1 MQNSHYK
8 QLAHDRGICVIIPTY
23 NNAGTI
29 ADVVERAFG
38 QCDDVIVVNDGSTDD
53 TSQIINQINGITIVE
68 YSKNAG
74 KGTALKRGFKK
85 AREMGFAYAITLDG
99 DGQHYPEDIP
109 ALINANVANPGA
121 LIVGERDLQGVT
133 RSKGS
138 RFANRFSNF
147 WFAVQTLRHLR
158 DTQSGYRLYPLRHL
172 YGISMLTS
180 RYEAE
185 LELLV
190 MAAWHGVKIAT
201 VPVRV
206 YYPPQDERVSHFR
219 PGKDFARISLLNTV
233 LCILALVYALPLGIL
248 RISYTTIYT
257 IFALAVYLV
266 GALGVI
272 TSFALVYVGWKK
284 IRKQPSRCP
293 SPLHRVIYWYSRLTA
308 NLLGVFGSPISVR
321 NSQSENFQKAAI
333 IICNHQSHLDLIVQL
348 SLSPRIVFL
357 TNDWVWHSPFFG
369 YFVRQAEYYPVSE
382 GVETLLPKLKSLADR
397 GYSISVYPEGTRSR
411 DGQVGRFHKGAFH
424 IAKELGLDIIP
435 MVQYGANHALPKK
448 GWYMRRWPICLEINE
463 RVTPEKQMEFGASEL
478 ERARKF
484 RRFTKE
490 HLQALSNEIEQ
501 NVI

>member
-1 MQNSHYK
+1 MQKSHYK

-29 ADVVERAFG
+29 ADVVERALN
-38 QCDDVIVVNDGSTDD
+38 QCDSVIVVNDGSTDD
-53 TSQIINQINGITIVE
+53 TSLILNNIAGITLVE
-68 YSKNAG
+68 YPKNAG
-74 KGTALKRGFKK
+74 KGTALKNGFRR

-99 DGQHYPEDIP
+99 DGQHFPEDIP
-109 ALINANVANPGA
+109 ALIDANVANPGA
-121 LIVGERDLQGVT
+121 LIVGERDFEGVT

-158 DTQSGYRLYPLRHL
+158 DTQSGYRLYPLKHL
-172 YGISMLTS
+172 YGIALLTS

-206 YYPPQDERVSHFR
+206 YYPPQQERVSHFR
-219 PGKDFARISLLNTV
+219 PGKDFARISLLNTA
-233 LCILALVYALPLGIL
+233 LCLLAMVYALPLGAL
-248 RISYTTIYT
+248 RLSYTTIYT

-272 TSFALVYVGWKK
+272 TPFALAYVGLKRF
-284 IRKQPSRCP
+284 RKRPSECP
-293 SPLHRVIYWYSRLTA
+293 SALHKAIHWYSRMITS
-308 NLLGVFGSPISVR
+308 LLGVFGAPVTYR
-321 NSQSENFQKAAI
+321 NPKGENLTQPALL
-333 IICNHQSHLDLIVQL
+333 ICNHQSHLDLIVQL
-348 SLSPRIVFL
+348 SLSPRIAFL

-369 YFVRQAEYYPVSE
+369 YFVRHAEYYPVSE
-382 GVETLLPKLKSLADR
+382 GIETLLPKLKSLVDR

-424 IAKELGLDIIP
+424 IAQELGLDILP
-435 MVQYGANHALPKK
+435 MVQYGANYVLPKK
-448 GWYMRRWPICLEINE
+448 GLYMRRWPICLEINE
-463 RVTPEKQMEFGASEL
+463 RVTPEQQAKFGATLL
-478 ERARKF
+478 ERARRF

-490 HLQALSNEIEQ
+490 RLGALSNEIEQ